1 MTKDMLQSDRPLPI
15 GYAFEN
21 VAARIVSDS
30 GAVLPDGE
38 AGELVLVGES
48 VSPGY
53 FGRPDLNAKSFFIDE
68 ETGQQGYHTGDLCY
82 RLNGLIYYCGRLDSQ
97 VKLNGFRVELED
109 VEHHLVRVNN
119 IARAAVLPVMT
130 DGKVTSLTAFVLLEH
145 PDGLSSLKRG
155 QTIKVALAGVLPSY
169 MIPRKFIA
177 LDAFPLN
184 TNGKVDKKTLA
195 ALL

>member
-1 MTKDMLQSDRPLPI
+1 M
-15 GYAFEN
+15 
-21 VAARIVSDS
+21 
-30 GAVLPDGE
+30 
-38 AGELVLVGES
+38 
-48 VSPGY
+48 
-53 FGRPDLNAKSFFIDE
+53 
-68 ETGQQGYHTGDLCY
+68 
-82 RLNGLIYYCGRLDSQ
+82 
-97 VKLNGFRVELED
+97 KLNGFRVELED
-109 VEHHLVRVNN
+109 VEHHLVRVDN

-155 QTIKVALAGVLPSY
+155 QTIKAALAGVLPSY

-184 TNGKVDKKTLA
+184 TNGKVDKKSLA